1 MRLADFKIGVRL
13 GTAFWLI
20 MLVTFASS
28 GLALFKLAEIQRN
41 LEQVVKENNVAS
53 AYSHTM
59 NDAIQNANRVLP
71 TLVLTSNEGERQ
83 KLKDELASIRQIYDI
98 SRKALEEMP
107 HTDELK
113 ALLKRLDEARDATR
127 PVNNQLFE
135 LAMAGQR
142 EEATALLVEKSQPAT
157 LAWQQ
162 LVQETIRLQDAAN
175 WQMYEQAES
184 SYVHARNLL
193 IGFTAAMM
201 ALASALGW
209 LITRSI
215 TVPLRRAC
223 DVALQVAEGDLNTV
237 VQVEGRDETA
247 QLLSALGTM
256 KGKLT
261 QIVSGVRQ
269 NAEGVATASAQIA
282 QGNQDL
288 SHRTE
293 QQASSLEQTAAAME
307 ELGST
312 VKHNA
317 DNASQANQLAVGA
330 SSVAVKGGEVVAQ
343 VVDTMRGIETSSH
356 KIADIIGVID
366 SIAFQTNILALNAAV
381 EAARAGEHGRGFAV
395 VAGEVR
401 NLAQRSATAARE
413 IKQLI
418 TDSVNRVDHG
428 SKLAD
433 QAGHTMH
440 EVVTAVKRVSD
451 LMAEISAASA
461 EQSKG
466 VAQVGEAVTQMDHAT
481 QQNAALVEE
490 SAAAAESLRA
500 QAQQLVQAVAV
511 FRLQNDGIAPAAP
524 AVAAFAS
531 VPSLPVAAPA
541 PSWDGAERRTPEPTR
556 NVTRPGS
563 ARKAAAPAPAAT
575 PAPVPAESHAARSG
589 TSDTDEWTSF

>member
-1 MRLADFKIGVRL
+1 MRLADFKIGLRL
-13 GTAFWLI
+13 GAAFWLL
-20 MLVTFASS
+20 MLVSFASS
-28 GLALFKLAEIQRN
+28 GLALYKLADLHRN
-41 LEQVVKENNVAS
+41 LEVVVKENNVAG
-53 AYSHTM
+53 AYSHSM
-59 NDAIQNANRVLP
+59 SDAIQKANRLLP
-71 TLVLTSNEGERQ
+71 TLVLLTDEGERQ
-83 KLKDELASIRQIYDI
+83 KLKEELASIRQIYDI
-98 SRKALEEMP
+98 SRDALKDLP
-107 HTDELK
+107 SSDEFK
-113 ALLKRLDEARDATR
+113 ALLKRLDESRDTARPLNDE
-127 PVNNQLFE
+127 LLE
-135 LAMAGQR
+135 LAMAGKR
-142 EEATALLVEKSQPAT
+142 EEATAMLVSKSQPAT
-157 LAWQQ
+157 LAWQA
-162 LVQETIRLQDAAN
+162 LVDETIRLQDAAN
-175 WQMYEQAES
+175 WKSSEEAQS
-184 SYVHARNLL
+184 SYEHGRNF
-193 IGFTAAMM
+193 IIAFTAV
-201 ALASALGW
+201 ALGLSMVLGW

-223 DVALQVAEGDLNTV
+223 DVALRVAEGDLGAELR
-237 VQVEGRDETA
+237 VQGRDETA
-247 QLLSALGTM
+247 QLLGALRTM
-256 KGKLT
+256 QEKLT
-261 QIVSGVRQ
+261 HTVGRVRD

-401 NLAQRSATAARE
+401 SLAQRSATAARE

-418 TDSVNRVDHG
+418 TDSVDRVGHG
-428 SKLAD
+428 SRLAD
-433 QAGHTMH
+433 QAGRTMG

-511 FRLQNDGIAPAAP
+511 FRLQHERAAP
-524 AVAAFAS
+524 ASVSRLDVAAA
-531 VPSLPVAAPA
+531 VPAADTGATPA
-541 PSWDGAERRTPEPTR
+541 WDGAERRGPERAR
-556 NVTRPGS
+556 NVTRPDFG
-563 ARKAAAPAPAAT
+563 RKVAPATAAPVVENA
-575 PAPVPAESHAARSG
+575 VAARTG

>member
-41 LEQVVKENNVAS
+41 LERVVKENNVAS

-98 SRKALEEMP
+98 SRKALEEMH

-142 EEATALLVEKSQPAT
+142 EQATALMVEKSQPLT

-162 LVQETIRLQDAAN
+162 LVQETVRLQDAGS
-175 WQMYEQAES
+175 WQMYEQAEG
-184 SYVHARNLL
+184 SYRHARNLL
-193 IGFTAAMM
+193 IGFTAATM

-247 QLLSALGTM
+247 QLLTALGTM
-256 KGKLT
+256 KSKLT

-288 SHRTE
+288 SQRTE

-433 QAGHTMH
+433 QAGHTMQ

-511 FRLQNDGIAPAAP
+511 FRLQNGGSAPAAP
-524 AVAAFAS
+524 AVA
-531 VPSLPVAAPA
+531 SLPVAAPA
-541 PSWDGAERRTPEPTR
+541 PAWDSAAHRAPEPAR
-556 NVTRPGS
+556 HVTRPS
-563 ARKAAAPAPAAT
+563 FARKAAAPAPAAT
-575 PAPVPAESHAARSG
+575 PAPLPAESHAARSG

>member
-28 GLALFKLAEIQRN
+28 GLALLKLAEIQRN

-59 NDAIQNANRVLP
+59 NDALQNANRVLP
-71 TLVLTSNEGERQ
+71 TLVLTSDEGERQ

-98 SRKALEEMP
+98 SRTALEEMP
-107 HTDELK
+107 HTDEFM
-113 ALLKRLDEARDATR
+113 ALLKRLDETRDATR

-142 EEATALLVEKSQPAT
+142 EEATVLLVEKSQPLT

-162 LVQETIRLQDAAN
+162 LVQETVRLQDAAS
-175 WQMYEQAES
+175 WRMYEQAES
-184 SYVHARNLL
+184 SYEHARNLL

-223 DVALQVAEGDLNTV
+223 DVALHVAEGDLNTE

-433 QAGHTMH
+433 QAGHTMQ

-524 AVAAFAS
+524 AVAT

-541 PSWDGAERRTPEPTR
+541 PAWDSAERRTPERTHT
-556 NVTRPGS
+556 VTRPS
-563 ARKAAAPAPAAT
+563 FARKAAAPAPAAT